1 MLREIKFLCLER
13 SAEDFADMMMDAGAM
28 SVSIEDADLGSP
40 DERPLY
46 GEPGTEPD
54 TFAWNRSIVS
64 VLADETFDA
73 TQAAAIAAKALG
85 IETPVV
91 KSDTTVPD
99 EDWVRITQAQFSPVK
114 VSDRLWIVPSWHEPP
129 SSEAINIRLD
139 PGVAFGTG
147 SHPTTHLCL
156 QWLDTHVTNA
166 DTVLDYGC
174 GTGILAI
181 AAAKLGAANVTGTD
195 IDPQAVESAAFNA
208 EHNEVTAKFVLPG
221 DLPANRYSL
230 VVANILSNP
239 LKVLAPALLGRV
251 APGRPSRTLGCSGP
265 PGRGS
270 HRGLSQNGSER
281 GTFRLERRRRLGLHR
296 WSATRLIRRLGH
308 HSAQG
313 STFARAAFLFFEL
326 YTHKPK
332 KSKSSRSPERRA
344 FQRDLCPKIF
354 QTFSRLTACQL
365 RFRPDLHSHK
375 QKNRKFVKSTA
386 WQSFQSDCHL

>member
-13 SAEDFADMMMDAGAM
+13 SAEDFADMMMDTGAM

-40 DERPLY
+40 DEKPLY

-64 VLADETFDA
+64 VLADDTFDA
-73 TQAAAIAAKALG
+73 SQAAAIAAEALG

-156 QWLDTHVTNA
+156 QWLDTHVTSA

-221 DLPANRYSL
+221 DLPADRYSL

-251 APGRPSRTLGCSGP
+251 APGGRLVLSGVLARQAEEVIEVYRKTDP
-265 PGRGS
+265 NVE
-270 HRGLSQNGSER
+270 LSVWREEDGWVCIA
-281 GTFRLERRRRLGLHR
+281 G
-296 WSATRLIRRLGH
+296 
-308 HSAQG
+308 
-313 STFARAAFLFFEL
+313 
-326 YTHKPK
+326 
-332 KSKSSRSPERRA
+332 
-344 FQRDLCPKIF
+344 QR
-354 QTFSRLTACQL
+354 QA
-365 RFRPDLHSHK
+365 
-375 QKNRKFVKSTA
+375 
-386 WQSFQSDCHL
+386 

>member
-40 DERPLY
+40 DEKPLY

-64 VLADETFDA
+64 VLADDTFDA
-73 TQAAAIAAKALG
+73 SQAAAIAAKALG

-156 QWLDTHVTNA
+156 QWLDTHVTST
-166 DTVLDYGC
+166 DTVLD
-174 GTGILAI
+174 
-181 AAAKLGAANVTGTD
+181 
-195 IDPQAVESAAFNA
+195 
-208 EHNEVTAKFVLPG
+208 
-221 DLPANRYSL
+221 YSL

-251 APGRPSRTLGCSGP
+251 APGGRLVLSGVLARQAEEVIEVYRKTDP
-265 PGRGS
+265 NVE
-270 HRGLSQNGSER
+270 LSVWREEDGWVCIA
-281 GTFRLERRRRLGLHR
+281 G
-296 WSATRLIRRLGH
+296 
-308 HSAQG
+308 
-313 STFARAAFLFFEL
+313 
-326 YTHKPK
+326 
-332 KSKSSRSPERRA
+332 
-344 FQRDLCPKIF
+344 QRH
-354 QTFSRLTACQL
+354 A
-365 RFRPDLHSHK
+365 
-375 QKNRKFVKSTA
+375 
-386 WQSFQSDCHL
+386 